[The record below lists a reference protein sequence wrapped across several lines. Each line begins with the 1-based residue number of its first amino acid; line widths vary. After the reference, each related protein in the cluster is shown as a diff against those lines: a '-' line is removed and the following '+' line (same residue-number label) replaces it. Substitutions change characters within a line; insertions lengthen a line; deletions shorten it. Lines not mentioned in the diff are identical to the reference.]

1 MRARLDSMSAGA
13 EFHFL
18 CVPKMADRMDKVVS
32 AGGGTITS
40 REDRSYAV
48 VLSVRKER

>member
-1 MRARLDSMSAGA
+1 MRARLDSMVPGA

-18 CVPKMADRMDKVVS
+18 CVPKMADRMDEVVL
-32 AGGGTITS
+32 AGGGRITN

-48 VLSVRKER
+48 VLSVCKQP